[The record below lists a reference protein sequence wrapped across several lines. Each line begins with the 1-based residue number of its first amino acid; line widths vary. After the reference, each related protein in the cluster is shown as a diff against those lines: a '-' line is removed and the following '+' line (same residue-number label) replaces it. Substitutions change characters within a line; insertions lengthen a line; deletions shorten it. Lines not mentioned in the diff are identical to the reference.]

1 MHVRNMLASLTM
13 RISLTRLYTTELCST
28 PPTMCSVGLLYIE
41 FPMSLS
47 DLNLV
52 STLFEFVRYVHQHH
66 QIHVLTRFQVRRTH
80 LHVHTTLLK
89 RITRHFRTLKYQVWL
104 AANGPS
110 LVDGHASSSRCS
122 TLARIAICSSH
133 VSPCVWRAHC
143 TDTLRPQRYI
153 RVMHTTLEDLQRLN
167 DTADGGRT

>member
-1 MHVRNMLASLTM
+1 
-13 RISLTRLYTTELCST
+13 
-28 PPTMCSVGLLYIE
+28 MCSEGLLYIE

-80 LHVHTTLLK
+80 SHAHTMLLE
-89 RITRHFRTLKYQVWL
+89 RRTRHFRTLKYQVWL
-104 AANGPS
+104 AVDGLS
-110 LVDGHASSSRCS
+110 LVDARSSPPRCS
-122 TLARIAICSSH
+122 TLARIAIRPSH
-133 VSPCVWRAHC
+133 VSPRVWRAHC
-143 TDTLRPQRYI
+143 TDALRPQRYI

-167 DTADGGRT
+167 DTADGGHA